1 MKVLISGHVGFIGSH
16 VYSHWK
22 ANHDVTGID
31 RPDDIEDFEDF
42 GRRLRSCDSSCCTCR
57 H

>member
-31 RPDDIEDFEDF
+31 RPDDIIKLVE
-42 GRRLRSCDSSCCTCR
+42 
-57 H
+57 